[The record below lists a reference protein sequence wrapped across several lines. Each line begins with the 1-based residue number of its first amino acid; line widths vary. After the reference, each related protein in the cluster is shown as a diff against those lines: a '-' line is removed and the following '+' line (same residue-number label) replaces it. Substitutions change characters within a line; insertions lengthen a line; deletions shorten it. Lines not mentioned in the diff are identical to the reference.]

1 MPRWVLQGDDWRAGD
16 HAGTL
21 AGTGGLELVSGVSR
35 GVLRRQLEPRGPLL
49 RLVASLDPAPWPAG
63 AGARLA
69 VRARLAER
77 WSAWR
82 SLGVFGA
89 DHGLPRSEAAP
100 ADADGLRVAIDV
112 LEAAAPL
119 EELELRLELEA
130 GSLGGSPRLR
140 RLTLLGWDP
149 SEPPPAHPGDRRAWG
164 RTLDLPQRSQRELEG
179 DLPTRGCSPTALA
192 MALAAL
198 GYPLEPSVVAR
209 GVYDAGA
216 GIYGNWAF
224 NVAFAAA
231 LGVDAA
237 VERWDLGALEAEVA
251 AGRPAVISERHEV
264 GELDGSPLPRTDG
277 HLLAVAG
284 FTATGDVLV
293 HDPAAE
299 PRRGE
304 PVRRVYCREQLA
316 RAWVE
321 RAGGVAYALRP
332 RGSSSG

>member
-1 MPRWVLQGDDWRAGD
+1 MPRWVLQAEDWRAGD

-21 AGTGGLELVSGVSR
+21 PAAGGLELVPGVSR
-35 GVLRRQLEPRGPLL
+35 GVLRRRLEPRGPLL
-49 RLVASLDPAPWPAG
+49 RLVASLDPAPWPPG

-69 VRARLAER
+69 VRARRAQG

-100 ADADGLRVAIDV
+100 AEPDGLRVAVDV
-112 LEAAAPL
+112 LEAPAPL
-119 EELELRLELEA
+119 EQLELRLELEA

-149 SEPPPAHPGDRRAWG
+149 ARPPAPHPGDRRAWG
-164 RTLDLPQRSQRELEG
+164 VTLALPERSQRALEG

-198 GYPLEPSVVAR
+198 GQPLEPSAVAR

-224 NVAFAAA
+224 NVAFANA
-231 LGVDAA
+231 LGVEAT
-237 VERWDLGALEAEVA
+237 VERWDLGALEAQVA
-251 AGRPAVISERHEV
+251 AGCPAVIRERHEA
-264 GELDGSPLPRTDG
+264 GELEGSPLPRTDG

-284 FTATGDVLV
+284 FTPAGDVVV
-293 HDPAAE
+293 HDPAAD
-299 PRRGE
+299 PRQGQ
-304 PVRRVYCREQLA
+304 PVRRVYRRDQLA
-316 RAWVE
+316 RAWIE
-321 RAGGVAYALRP
+321 RAGGIAYALRP
-332 RGSSSG
+332 RGSR